1 MDGFRKNG
9 FQTPSLMLYHV
20 NCKPSLQFIWWVLQ
34 SESQCACEF
43 QCNYHIHWLLC
54 VWWVLVIPTGL
65 GGFQWAR
72 QVLAVLVWWTHG
84 DGGYGGCQWV
94 CRNVC
99 KSRPGTAT
107 QALCSVHTGT
117 QAPVQC
123 VQYLALP
130 PRHSALCTLA
140 LPPRHSAT
148 LYSVHCAMCY
158 PGTHWFHCSQCSQCN
173 ALGAHL
179 KTHSGEKPPRHPLIC
194 TALHL
199 NLLYFTSMQFLHFE
213 ALFTL

>member
-1 MDGFRKNG
+1 MDRFRKNG
-9 FQTPSLMLYHV
+9 FQTTSLMLYHV

-54 VWWVLVIPTGL
+54 VWWVMLVIPTGL

-130 PRHSALCTLA
+130 PRY
-140 LPPRHSAT
+140 SAT

-158 PGTHWFHCSQCSQCN
+158 PVQCALCN
-173 ALGAHL
+173 VL
-179 KTHSGEKPPRHPLIC
+179 PRHPLVP
-194 TALHL
+194 LK
-199 NLLYFTSMQFLHFE
+199 SM
-213 ALFTL
+213 